1 MKYPSWMAAN
11 VATPATMAIGTI
23 DQNTVGTER
32 KSRKP
37 VSLLAVV

>member
-1 MKYPSWMAAN
+1 MRCPSWIAAN
-11 VATPATMAIGTI
+11 VATPVTMAMGIM